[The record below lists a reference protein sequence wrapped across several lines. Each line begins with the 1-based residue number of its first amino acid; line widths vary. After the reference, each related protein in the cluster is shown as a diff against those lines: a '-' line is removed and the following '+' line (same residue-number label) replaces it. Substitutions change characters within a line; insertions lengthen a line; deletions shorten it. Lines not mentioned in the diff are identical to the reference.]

1 MYSDSIAAGR
11 HLYGRIVVVDVA
23 EIQLTRVMRNLP
35 ILAKL
40 NKLHPDKERR
50 VRVRGG

>member
-1 MYSDSIAAGR
+1 M
-11 HLYGRIVVVDVA
+11 VDVA

-40 NKLHPDKERR
+40 NKLHPDKARR